1 MQPPIYVINLPR
13 SQDRAQRM
21 RQRLGDLGLSF
32 QFIEAIDGKNLSQE
46 ERAHYDPTSRE
57 KQGVAQLLDA
67 EIACVLS
74 HRKAWRS
81 FLQSNAPFALFLE
94 DDVELHAEMP
104 TLLSKLAF
112 VMELT
117 EFLRLYGL
125 RKRSAM
131 KVAPFLGQWQLAVQF
146 SGPAGAQAYVL
157 SRQGAERLLRHSERF
172 TDPPDIFIDLR
183 WRTGLKSMALLPWPV
198 SEEPVSAA
206 NSTISQERRDLQ
218 VKARERASWQQSLR
232 RNIAKLTKSLGRT
245 LWAVRLFLWGFL
257 LRSRLG
263 LAERPELRRL

>member
-21 RQRLGDLGLSF
+21 RQRLEDLGLSF
-32 QFIEAIDGKNLSQE
+32 QFIEAIDGQNLSQQ
-46 ERAHYDPTSRE
+46 ERAHYDPRPRE
-57 KQGVAQLLDA
+57 KQGIAQLLNA
-67 EIACVLS
+67 EVACVLS
-74 HRKAWRS
+74 HRKAWRA
-81 FLQSNAPFALFLE
+81 LLDTQAPFALFLE
-94 DDVELHAEMP
+94 DDVELHTEMP
-104 TLLSKLAF
+104 TILPKLAL

-117 EFLRLYGL
+117 EHLRFYGL
-125 RKRSAM
+125 RRRSAM

-157 SRQGAERLLRHSERF
+157 SRQGAERLLQHSERF
-172 TDPPDIFIDLR
+172 IDPLDILIDLR

-198 SEEPVSAA
+198 SEEPVAAA

-218 VKARERASWQQSLR
+218 VKARERATWQQSLR
-232 RNIAKLTKSLGRT
+232 RNIAKLKKSFGRS